1 SKILKML
8 NVRILHTNLI
18 IIIVWSKLFL
28 EFYQIQYR
36 GLTSLISLPKS
47 ININKIY
54 SWNMK
59 NRLFNI
65 FNQFSSTEQASLTIQ
80 YFTAPLF
87 LVYFI
92 QIIQINREMQLKPQK
107 HDLLEHTQI
116 AQIQYQK

>member
-92 QIIQINREMQLKPQK
+92 QIIQINR
-107 HDLLEHTQI
+107 
-116 AQIQYQK
+116 